1 MKRGLEMERNTPIH
15 NNKKLK
21 RQLLAAS
28 ETLHKNDPPY
38 RRASN
43 LDFLISLV
51 VFVTLALA
59 IRMFVFEP
67 VLVSGDSM
75 YPTLLDGE
83 RMFVEK
89 LTYLAEPPQRGDIVI
104 CHYPFYDENCVKRV
118 VGLPGETVSVH
129 SGQIYIDGQPLDES
143 QYWDGV
149 IYADM
154 NPQKVPEDHV
164 FVVGDNRNY
173 STDSRERT
181 VGPLPYTQILGKV
194 HYVIWPVSHFRNV
207 YTDVSPM
214 EGVAYVPP
222 NGLFLWSR

>member
-1 MKRGLEMERNTPIH
+1 MERNTPIHH

-51 VFVTLALA
+51 IFVTLALA

-89 LTYLAEPPQRGDIVI
+89 LTYLAEPPQRGI
-104 CHYPFYDENCVKRV
+104 
-118 VGLPGETVSVH
+118 S
-129 SGQIYIDGQPLDES
+129 
-143 QYWDGV
+143 
-149 IYADM
+149 
-154 NPQKVPEDHV
+154 
-164 FVVGDNRNY
+164 
-173 STDSRERT
+173 
-181 VGPLPYTQILGKV
+181 
-194 HYVIWPVSHFRNV
+194 
-207 YTDVSPM
+207 
-214 EGVAYVPP
+214 
-222 NGLFLWSR
+222 